1 MYSSLSSATHH
12 IFFPPRLE
20 VVVEE
25 QNPNRFP
32 SHAWNQS
39 PLHRLLRHQSH
50 GPAGAAF
57 GRVAAHHGD
66 DPLLL
71 AVVQHS
77 RRAGALPVI
86 ERGFE
91 ASILVTMAE
100 FPNGLRSEW
109 DHAGNPRRTD
119 ALGQLQEGQ
128 GSQDDTDLL

>member
-1 MYSSLSSATHH
+1 MSSATHH

-32 SHAWNQS
+32 SHAWNQ
-39 PLHRLLRHQSH
+39 PPFYGFLRNQSH

-71 AVVQHS
+71 AVFQHS
-77 RRAGALPVI
+77 RRAGARLVI
-86 ERGFE
+86 ESGFKT
-91 ASILVTMAE
+91 SLLVTMADL
-100 FPNGLRSEW
+100 PNGLRSEW

-119 ALGQLQEGQ
+119 TLGQLQEGQ